1 MEHDMEINDQT
12 ETLLTF
18 FKALADANRLKIIGL
33 LANQPQTVEQLASQL
48 GLSSPTVSHHLAR
61 LSEAGLV
68 SARAES
74 YYSIYSLETSAL
86 EDMSREMLKRENLP
100 ALAADVDVD
109 AYDRKV
115 INEFVTSDGRI
126 KAFPVQLKKMEV
138 LLKYAAKSF
147 EADTRYTEKQVN
159 EILKTYNEDF
169 ATLRR
174 ELIDAK
180 YLARDHGEYW
190 LTELGYNS
198 ARRYR

>member
-1 MEHDMEINDQT
+1 MESVNQT

-33 LANQPQTVEQLASQL
+33 LANQPSTVEQLASQL

-61 LSEAGLV
+61 LAEAGLV

-74 YYSIYSLETSAL
+74 YYSIYSLETGTL
-86 EDMSREMLKRENLP
+86 EEMSRTLLTRENLP

-115 INEFVTSDGRI
+115 INEFITPEGRI
-126 KAFPVQLKKMEV
+126 KAFPVQRKKMDV
-138 LLKYAAKSF
+138 LLTFVIKSF
-147 EADTRYTEKQVN
+147 ELEIRYTEKQVN
-159 EILKTYNEDF
+159 EILKPYNEDF

-180 YLARDHGEYW
+180 FLSRDHGEYW

-198 ARRYR
+198 ARRYK

>member
-1 MEHDMEINDQT
+1 METINQND
-12 ETLLTF
+12 TLLAF

-33 LANQPQTVEQLASQL
+33 LANHSSTVEQLASQL

-74 YYSIYSLETSAL
+74 YYSIYSLETTTL
-86 EDMSREMLKRENLP
+86 EEMSRMLLSRENLP
-100 ALAADVDVD
+100 SLAANVDVD

-115 INEFVTSDGRI
+115 INEFVTPEGRI
-126 KAFPVQLKKMEV
+126 KAFPAQRKKLDV
-138 LLKYAAKSF
+138 LLVFVIKSF
-147 EADTRYTEKQVN
+147 EMEIRYTEKQVN
-159 EILKTYNEDF
+159 EILNSYNEDF

-180 YLARDHGEYW
+180 FLARDHGEYW

-198 ARRYR
+198 ARRYK

>member
-1 MEHDMEINDQT
+1 MDANDQT
-12 ETLLTF
+12 TALLKF

-33 LANQPQTVEQLASQL
+33 LANQPSTVEQLASQL
-48 GLSSPTVSHHLAR
+48 ALSSSTVSHHLSR

-68 SARAES
+68 SARAEG
-74 YYSIYSLETSAL
+74 YYSVYSLETENL
-86 EDMSREMLKRENLP
+86 EKLSHMLLARDTLP
-100 ALAADVDVD
+100 ALAEDVDVD

-115 INEFVTSDGRI
+115 INEFVTPEGKI
-126 KAFPVQLKKMEV
+126 KAFPAQRKKMDV
-138 LLKYAAKSF
+138 LLTFVIKSF
-147 EADTRYTEKQVN
+147 EPDIRYTEKQVN

-174 ELIDAK
+174 ELIDIK

>member
-1 MEHDMEINDQT
+1 MDTNDQT

-18 FKALADANRLKIIGL
+18 FKALADSNRLKIIGL

-115 INEFVTSDGRI
+115 INEFVTSDGCI

-147 EADTRYTEKQVN
+147 EMDTRYTEKQVN

-190 LTELGYNS
+190 LTGLGYNS

>member
-1 MEHDMEINDQT
+1 MDANDQT
-12 ETLLTF
+12 TALLMF

-33 LANQPQTVEQLASQL
+33 LANQPSTVEQLASQL
-48 GLSSPTVSHHLAR
+48 ALSSSTVSHHLSR

-74 YYSIYSLETSAL
+74 YYSIYSLETENL
-86 EDMSREMLKRENLP
+86 EKLSHMLLARDTLP
-100 ALAADVDVD
+100 ALAEDVDVD

-115 INEFVTSDGRI
+115 INEFVTSEGRI
-126 KAFPVQLKKMEV
+126 KAFPVQRKKMDV
-138 LLKYAAKSF
+138 LLTFVIKSF
-147 EADTRYTEKQVN
+147 EPDNRYTEKQVN

-174 ELIDAK
+174 ELIDVK

>member
-1 MEHDMEINDQT
+1 MDANDQT
-12 ETLLTF
+12 TALLMF

-33 LANQPQTVEQLASQL
+33 LANQPSTVEQLASQL
-48 GLSSPTVSHHLAR
+48 ALSSSTVSHHLSR

-68 SARAES
+68 SARAEG
-74 YYSIYSLETSAL
+74 YYSIYSLETENL
-86 EDMSREMLKRENLP
+86 EKLSHMLLARDTLP
-100 ALAADVDVD
+100 ALAEDVDVD

-138 LLKYAAKSF
+138 LLKYATKSF
-147 EADTRYTEKQVN
+147 ELNTRYTEKQVN
-159 EILKTYNEDF
+159 EILKAFNEDF

-174 ELIDAK
+174 ELIDIK

>member
-1 MEHDMEINDQT
+1 METINQND
-12 ETLLTF
+12 TLLAF

-33 LANQPQTVEQLASQL
+33 LANHSSTVEQLASQL

-74 YYSIYSLETSAL
+74 YYSIYSLETTTL
-86 EDMSREMLKRENLP
+86 EEMSRMLLSRENLP
-100 ALAADVDVD
+100 SLAANVDVD

-115 INEFVTSDGRI
+115 INEFVTPEGRI
-126 KAFPVQLKKMEV
+126 KAFPAQRKKLDV
-138 LLKYAAKSF
+138 LLVFVIKSF
-147 EADTRYTEKQVN
+147 EMEILYTEKQVN
-159 EILKTYNEDF
+159 EILNSYNEDF

-180 YLARDHGEYW
+180 FLARDHEEYW

-198 ARRYR
+198 ARRYK

>member
-1 MEHDMEINDQT
+1 MDTNDQT

-18 FKALADANRLKIIGL
+18 FKALADSNRLKIIGL

-86 EDMSREMLKRENLP
+86 EEMSRDMLKRENLP
-100 ALAADVDVD
+100 TLAADVDVD

-115 INEFVTSDGRI
+115 INEFVTSEGRI

-147 EADTRYTEKQVN
+147 EPDTRYTEKQVN

>member
-1 MEHDMEINDQT
+1 MEPADQT
-12 ETLLTF
+12 NTLLLF

-33 LANQPQTVEQLASQL
+33 LANQPSTVEQLASAL
-48 GLSSPTVSHHLAR
+48 NLSSPTVSHHLSR
-61 LSEAGLV
+61 LAEAGLV

-86 EDMSREMLKRENLP
+86 EEMSREMLKRENLP
-100 ALAADVDVD
+100 ALATDVDVD
-109 AYDRKV
+109 AFDRKV
-115 INEFVTSDGRI
+115 INEFVTRDGRI

-138 LLKYAAKSF
+138 LLKYVIKSF
-147 EADTRYTEKQVN
+147 ELDTRYTEKQVN

-174 ELIDAK
+174 ELVEAK
-180 YLARDHGEYW
+180 YLARDHGEYS

>member
-1 MEHDMEINDQT
+1 MDANEQT
-12 ETLLTF
+12 TALLMF

-33 LANQPQTVEQLASQL
+33 LANQPSTVEQLASQL
-48 GLSSPTVSHHLAR
+48 ALSSSTVSHHLSR

-74 YYSIYSLETSAL
+74 YYSIYSLETATL
-86 EDMSREMLKRENLP
+86 EEMSRMLLARENLP
-100 ALAADVDVD
+100 ALAIDVDID

-115 INEFVTSDGRI
+115 INEFVTPDGRV
-126 KAFPVQLKKMEV
+126 KAFPVQRKKMDV
-138 LLKYAAKSF
+138 LLTYVIKSF
-147 EADTRYTEKQVN
+147 EMEIRYTEKQVN
-159 EILKTYNEDF
+159 EILKSYNEDF

-174 ELIDAK
+174 ELIDVK

-198 ARRYR
+198 ARRYK

>member
-1 MEHDMEINDQT
+1 MDANDQT
-12 ETLLTF
+12 TALLIF

-33 LANQPQTVEQLASQL
+33 LANQPSTVEQLASQL
-48 GLSSPTVSHHLAR
+48 ALSSSTVSHHLSR

-74 YYSIYSLETSAL
+74 YYSIYSLETENL
-86 EDMSREMLKRENLP
+86 EKLSHMLLARDTLP
-100 ALAADVDVD
+100 ALAEDVDVD

-115 INEFVTSDGRI
+115 INEFVTSEGRI
-126 KAFPVQLKKMEV
+126 KAFPVQRKKMDV
-138 LLKYAAKSF
+138 LLTFVIKSF
-147 EADTRYTEKQVN
+147 EPDNRYTEKQVN

-174 ELIDAK
+174 ELIDVK

>member
-1 MEHDMEINDQT
+1 MDTTDQNI
-12 ETLLTF
+12 TLLTF

-48 GLSSPTVSHHLAR
+48 NLSSPTVSHHLSR
-61 LSEAGLV
+61 LAEAGLV

-115 INEFVTSDGRI
+115 INEFVTSEGRI

-138 LLKYAAKSF
+138 LLKFAAKSF
-147 EADTRYTEKQVN
+147 ELEIRYTEKQVN
-159 EILKTYNEDF
+159 EILKSYNEDF

>member
-1 MEHDMEINDQT
+1 METINQND
-12 ETLLTF
+12 TLLAF

-33 LANQPQTVEQLASQL
+33 LANHSSTVEQLASQL

-74 YYSIYSLETSAL
+74 YYSIYSLETTTL
-86 EDMSREMLKRENLP
+86 EEMSRMLLSRENLP
-100 ALAADVDVD
+100 SLAANVDVD

-115 INEFVTSDGRI
+115 INEFVTPEGRI
-126 KAFPVQLKKMEV
+126 KAFPAQRKKLDV
-138 LLKYAAKSF
+138 LLVFVIKSF
-147 EADTRYTEKQVN
+147 EMEIRYTEKQVN
-159 EILKTYNEDF
+159 EILKSYNEDF

-180 YLARDHGEYW
+180 FLARDHGEYW

-198 ARRYR
+198 ARRYK